1 MQLLLLGLK
10 AAAEPTRL
18 RLLALCAHSDLTVS
32 ELTQILGQSQ
42 PRVSRHLKL
51 LCEAGLLD
59 RLREGNW
66 AYFRLASEGSGAE
79 LARTL
84 VDSLQVDDP
93 VVSLDLER
101 LETVMHARARRAADY
116 FRRNA
121 AKWDEIRSLYVDD
134 AEVEQRLLELV
145 PEDGVHDLLDIGT
158 GTGRIL
164 EVLAP
169 RTGRAVG
176 IDLSREMLLVAR
188 SNLDRARLRHCVVRH
203 GDMYQLPAPRR
214 SFDLVTVH
222 QVLHFAE
229 QPGEVIAEAARVL
242 RPGGRI
248 IVVDFQA
255 HDHDALRREHAH
267 LWLGFRDQDVTDWF
281 AAAGLQPQEPI
292 RLPGDPLSVGIWWAT
307 QAVSEATGLVN

>member
-1 MQLLLLGLK
+1 MQFLLLGLK

-101 LETVMHARARRAADY
+101 LETIMHARARRAADY

-134 AEVEQRLLELV
+134 AEVEHRLLELV

-176 IDLSREMLLVAR
+176 IDGGAGCVLPTRESIEAGDYVPLSRPLHIYVNVESLTRPEVAAFVEF
-188 SNLDRARLRHCVVRH
+188 SLNNA
-203 GDMYQLPAPRR
+203 
-214 SFDLVTVH
+214 
-222 QVLHFAE
+222 AE
-229 QPGEVIAEAARVL
+229 LAAEVGYI
-242 RPGGRI
+242 
-248 IVVDFQA
+248 
-255 HDHDALRREHAH
+255 
-267 LWLGFRDQDVTDWF
+267 
-281 AAAGLQPQEPI
+281 GL
-292 RLPGDPLSVGIWWAT
+292 
-307 QAVSEATGLVN
+307 SEAEYRANIDAIK

>member
-42 PRVSRHLKL
+42 PRVS
-51 LCEAGLLD
+51 
-59 RLREGNW
+59 LREGNW
-66 AYFRLASEGSGAE
+66 AYFRLASDGPGAE

-101 LETVMHARARRAADY
+101 LETVMHARAQRAADY

-121 AKWDEIRSLYVDD
+121 AKWDEMRSLYVDD
-134 AEVEQRLLELV
+134 AEVEHRLLELV
-145 PEDGVHDLLDIGT
+145 PEDGVQDLLDIGT

-164 EVLAP
+164 QLLAP

-176 IDLSREMLLVAR
+176 IDLSREMLQVAR
-188 SNLDRARLRHCVVRH
+188 SNLEGSRLRHCVVRH
-203 GDMYQLPAPRR
+203 GDMYQLPASRR

-248 IVVDFQA
+248 IVVDFEA
-255 HDHDALRREHAH
+255 HDHDALRRDHAH
-267 LWLGFRDQDVTDWF
+267 LWLGFRDRDVTDWF
-281 AAAGLQPQEPI
+281 AAAGLQPQDPI

-307 QAVSEATGLVN
+307 QAVSDAPSLVN